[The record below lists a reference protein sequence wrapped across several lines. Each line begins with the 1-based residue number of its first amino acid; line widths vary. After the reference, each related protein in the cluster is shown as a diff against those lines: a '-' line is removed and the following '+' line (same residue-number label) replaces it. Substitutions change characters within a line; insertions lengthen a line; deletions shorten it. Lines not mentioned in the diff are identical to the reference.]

1 MHIRP
6 TLNSC
11 PAGTEPDGRR
21 RLRASQIRDRRILPR
36 QRLLRRC
43 RDAREAAHSDA
54 VQALPKAIAEYLV
67 GADQRSDLIPAI
79 GSIKVNFTRLDRR
92 EGAAVAD

>member
-1 MHIRP
+1 MLP
-6 TLNSC
+6 KF
-11 PAGTEPDGRR
+11 AADGFC
-21 RLRASQIRDRRILPR
+21 RANVY
-36 QRLLRRC
+36 C
-43 RDAREAAHSDA
+43 VGVDAREAAHSDA

-79 GSIKVNFTRLDRR
+79 GSIKVNFARLDRR